1 MAENIGISEKL
12 WIGLK
17 NSYVRM
23 AIALLGHPVK
33 IITLDET
40 DKDLGMTDLYQNVY
54 LNPYHKLVKDL
65 PEKEATAMIT
75 GVYGHEQMHQLLTDF
90 AVFERER
97 KKKPEDEQETFHMVC
112 NIIEDPTIEYFANQY
127 FGGKLLR
134 ALRFC
139 IMQTYKQSPPLE
151 ESKTPAAQFF
161 NALIQY
167 GDGGILK
174 GNFTFPEARRIFHE
188 VIPFV
193 DNAIETFDTE
203 QRVRYMDKV
212 FELSRPIWE
221 PEKDFMKKLH
231 ELWKELGR
239 DHGNSSGFG
248 DPSIKGKL
256 NKNAKPSVAQRR
268 RKITFRRVSK
278 EEAEE
283 LMKNSASGPIDPDAD
298 IEVLVT
304 DEPLDGAEGAQG
316 VPMDSATS
324 GASGSE
330 TASDGSGFG
339 SGGESETAG
348 EEGEGKSTGDKGEN
362 EDEKTESSEGA
373 SGSGGSSSSDEAG
386 GVSQGGNGYE
396 GTEASISEDEYHL
409 SDEMIEEI
417 VKDIARALV
426 EGEKELTAARDDEE
440 LNITPSSKVYNGV
453 QCVNYKVAMDNPAAA
468 AIVYGAMV
476 SAAEGMIG
484 NIVGQFKRI
493 FRNDVAEKEY
503 RNSGRVSMKRLSSGK
518 VTSRVFEKR
527 KAPGNKNDM
536 AVMILV
542 DESGSMRGLKSEV
555 ARLTAIILSEV
566 FARLNIPIKVVGFTE
581 GMSSKVEHYHYQS
594 WRNSPTERHKLLNI
608 SARCSNFDGYSI
620 RYASELLNK
629 RQEEHKLLIVI
640 SDGYPAASYYESDE
654 DGIND
659 TRNAVQFASKQAK
672 VLGILVGSVS
682 PEKHQYMYG
691 LNFIHIEKVTELPVL
706 LAQRIKRIV
715 KGW

>member
-1 MAENIGISEKL
+1 MAENIGISEKI
-12 WIGLK
+12 WSGLK
-17 NSYVRM
+17 NSFVRM
-23 AIALLGHPVK
+23 SISLLGRPVK
-33 IITLDET
+33 IVTLDVN
-40 DKDLGMTDLYQNVY
+40 DKELGMTDLYQNVY

-65 PEKEATAMIT
+65 PEKEAVTMIT

-90 AVFERER
+90 KVFEREC

-112 NIIEDPTIEYFANQY
+112 NIIEDPTIEYFANQF

-139 IMQTYKQSPPLE
+139 VMQTYRQSPSLE

-174 GNFTFPEARRIFHE
+174 GFFTFPEARRIFHE

-221 PEKDFMKKLH
+221 PEKDYMKKLH

-239 DHGNSSGFG
+239 DHGNSTGFG

-256 NKNAKPSVAQRR
+256 NKSAKPSITQRR

-283 LMKNSASGPIDPDAD
+283 IMKNAKDGPIDPEAD
-298 IEVLVT
+298 IEVLIT
-304 DEPLDGAEGAQG
+304 DEP
-316 VPMDSATS
+316 MDSSEGTS
-324 GASGSE
+324 VPVEGASGGPSGGGSSE
-330 TASDGSGFG
+330 NSAGSSGGSGENTEQDET
-339 SGGESETAG
+339 GE
-348 EEGEGKSTGDKGEN
+348 KNGDKDDTPGKE
-362 EDEKTESSEGA
+362 TESSEID
-373 SGSGGSSSSDEAG
+373 SGGSDSSADAG
-386 GVSQGGNGYE
+386 GIGHGGNGYE
-396 GTEASISEDEYHL
+396 GEEAIVSEDEYHL
-409 SDEMIEEI
+409 SDEMIAEI
-417 VKDIARALV
+417 TRDIARALI
-426 EGEKELTAARDDEE
+426 EGERELLATKDEE
-440 LNITPSSKVYNGV
+440 DVNLTPSSKEYKGV
-453 QCVNYKVAMDNPAAA
+453 KCVNHKIQVDNASAAA
-468 AIVYGAMV
+468 LAYSSIVS
-476 SAAEGMIG
+476 SAESMIG

-493 FRNDVAEKEY
+493 FRNDVEEKEY
-503 RNSGRVSMKRLSSGK
+503 RNSGKVSVKRLSSGK
-518 VTSRVFEKR
+518 VTSRVFER
-527 KAPGNKNDM
+527 RRAPGNKHDM
-536 AVMILV
+536 AVFILV
-542 DESGSMRGLKSEV
+542 DESGSMRGLKCEV
-555 ARLTAIILSEV
+555 ARLTTIILSEV

-581 GMSSKVEHYHYQS
+581 GLTNRVEHYHYQS
-594 WRNSPTERHKLLNI
+594 WHNSPNERHKLLNI
-608 SARCSNFDGYSI
+608 SARGSNFDGYSI

-629 RQEEHKLLIVI
+629 RQEAHKLLIVI
-640 SDGYPAASYYESDE
+640 SDGYPAASYYETDE

-659 TRNAVQFASKQAK
+659 TRNAVQYASKQAK

-691 LNFIHIEKVTELPVL
+691 INFLHIEKVSELPVL
-706 LAQRIKRIV
+706 LAQRVKRIV